1 MRFDTGGAC
10 ADQQVCRGP
19 RSFTDD
25 WRQLAE
31 NRVILER
38 SWLTIQTMEQRMEP
52 PEMSTRSRDP
62 FTAGLLIGVA
72 LVTAGVLLLRQ
83 SGDLSHTVA
92 LAQSWPLFV
101 IVLAFAQMVATVK
114 ERHQQGW
121 GLLLAGNW
129 LLANTMTSWAYIHIS
144 LPVLLAGLGLMSI
157 IRVLRDCSGHLDED
171 PRATR

>member
-1 MRFDTGGAC
+1 
-10 ADQQVCRGP
+10 
-19 RSFTDD
+19 
-25 WRQLAE
+25 
-31 NRVILER
+31 
-38 SWLTIQTMEQRMEP
+38 
-52 PEMSTRSRDP
+52 MSTRSSDP

-101 IVLAFAQMVATVK
+101 IVLAFAQMVATVR

-129 LLANTMTSWAYIHIS
+129 LLANTMTSWAYIPIS
-144 LPVLLAGLGLMSI
+144 LPVLLAGLGLISI

-171 PRATR
+171 RRVTR

>member
-1 MRFDTGGAC
+1 LSWRL
-10 ADQQVCRGP
+10 P
-19 RSFTDD
+19 SFTDD

-31 NRVILER
+31 NRVILKR
-38 SWLTIQTMEQRMEP
+38 PWRTIQTMEQRMERP
-52 PEMSTRSRDP
+52 HMSTRSSDP

-83 SGDLSHTVA
+83 SVDLSHSVA

-129 LLANTMTSWAYIHIS
+129 LLANTMTNWAYIQIS

-157 IRVLRDCSGHLDED
+157 VRVLRDCRGQMDENH
-171 PRATR
+171 RAAR